1 MRTDPLRTGRR
12 TVRRILNAVL
22 RRFGFRLE
30 RVKNGPESFVCDVTP
45 FEEILQAHPF
55 AHPDGRPL
63 LSHRVGT
70 PSYEA
75 IKYEFMRMHQV
86 LRARG
91 MMYRGMEFNSKQR
104 GYELARELGLE
115 TPHTRVA
122 SLDFSDLDA
131 TVLGAECV
139 IKPHDGADS
148 HGVFLLES
156 TGSGSWREIMTGDV
170 MDLEGLIARY
180 GREVANNRA
189 TTLLSVE
196 ELLRPSAPPRH
207 GVPSAVNVKVWCA
220 GHLPVM
226 ARTSEWRPGAPPG
239 FVYKCWGI
247 HGEDVGQLSG
257 GPKSDLTLP
266 MVEHFDGIVAQ
277 AGRVATR
284 LDLPFVRLD
293 FYDTSRGPVFG
304 EVTPF
309 PGMGGGPWAPEFDR
323 IYGTLIELAVTDLIV
338 RGVPFAVPRPAGR

>member
-1 MRTDPLRTGRR
+1 MRRDPVRLALRGARR
-12 TVRRILNAVL
+12 AVNLML
-22 RRFGFRLE
+22 RPFGLRLE
-30 RVKNGPESFVCDVTP
+30 RRTKAPQPLVCDVTP
-45 FEEILQAHPF
+45 FEAILHAHPSWN
-55 AHPDGRPL
+55 PDGRPL
-63 LSHRVGT
+63 LSHRVGA

-86 LRARG
+86 LRSRG
-91 MMYRGMEFNSKQR
+91 LMYRGMEFNSKQR

-115 TPHTRVA
+115 TPRTSVP
-122 SLDFSDLDA
+122 SLDYRKLDA
-131 TVLGAECV
+131 TVLGEACV

-156 TGSGSWREIMTGDV
+156 TGYGSWREVMSGDV
-170 MDLEGLIARY
+170 MDVEEIIARY

-196 ELLRPSAPPRH
+196 ELLRPSGPTRY

-220 GHLPVM
+220 GRQPVM
-226 ARTSEWRPGAPPG
+226 ARTSEWKPGPVPG

-247 HGEDVGQLSG
+247 HGEDVGRLAG
-257 GPKSDLTLP
+257 GPKCDLTLP
-266 MVEHFDGIVAQ
+266 MVDHFAEIVAQ
-277 AGRVATR
+277 AERVATR
-284 LDLPFVRLD
+284 LDLPFVRVD

-309 PGMGGGPWAPEFDR
+309 PGIGGGPWAPEFDR
-323 IYGTLIELAVTDLIV
+323 VLGTLIELATTDLII
-338 RGVPFAVPRPAGR
+338 RGVPLAVPRPAHW

>member
-1 MRTDPLRTGRR
+1 MTSDLPRTIRRAIRRALDGILGPLGY
-12 TVRRILNAVL
+12 
-22 RRFGFRLE
+22 RLE
-30 RVKNGPESFVCDVTP
+30 RRRKESDSFVCDVTP
-45 FEEILQAHPF
+45 FEEMLREHPF
-55 AHPDGRPL
+55 VNPDGRPL

-104 GYELARELGLE
+104 GYELAHELGLD
-115 TPHTRVA
+115 TPRTRVA
-122 SLDFSDLDA
+122 SLDYRELDA
-131 TVLGAECV
+131 TILGEECV
-139 IKPHDGADS
+139 VKPHDGADS

-156 TGSGSWREIMTGDV
+156 TGAGSWREVMTGDV
-170 MDLEGLIARY
+170 MDVEELVARY

-196 ELLRPSAPPRH
+196 ELLRPSGPPRH
-207 GVPSAVNVKVWCA
+207 GVPSAVNLKVWCA

-226 ARTSEWRPGAPPG
+226 ARTSEWRPGPNPG

-247 HGEDVGQLSG
+247 RGEEVGQVSG
-257 GPKSDLTLP
+257 GPKSDLSLP
-266 MVEHFDGIVAQ
+266 MIEHFHEIVSQ
-277 AGRVATR
+277 AGRIAAR

-323 IYGTLIELAVTDLIV
+323 ILGTLIELAVADLII

>member
-1 MRTDPLRTGRR
+1 MRGDSARTPLRW
-12 TVRRILNAVL
+12 VRRAVNRVL
-22 RRFGFRLE
+22 RPFGLRLE
-30 RVKNGPESFVCDVTP
+30 RPKTTVEPFVCDVTP
-45 FEEILQAHPF
+45 FETILHSHPSWN
-55 AHPDGRPL
+55 PDGRPL
-63 LSHRVGT
+63 LSHRVGA

-86 LRARG
+86 LRSRG
-91 MMYRGMEFNSKQR
+91 LMYRGMEFNSKQR

-115 TPHTRVA
+115 TPRTFVP
-122 SLDFSDLDA
+122 SLDHRELDA
-131 TVLGAECV
+131 SVLGDQCV

-156 TGSGSWREIMTGDV
+156 TGDGYWREIMSGDV
-170 MDLEGLIARY
+170 MDVQDLIARY

-196 ELLRPSAPPRH
+196 ELLRPAGPTRH

-220 GHLPVM
+220 GRQPVM
-226 ARTSEWRPGAPPG
+226 VRTSEWKPGPAPG

-247 HGEDVGQLSG
+247 HGEDVGRLSG
-257 GPKSDLTLP
+257 GQKSDLSLP
-266 MVEHFDGIVAQ
+266 MVDHFAEIVAQ
-277 AGRVATR
+277 AERVAAR
-284 LDLPFVRLD
+284 LDLPFARLD

-309 PGMGGGPWAPEFDR
+309 PGMGGGPWAPAFDR
-323 IYGTLIELAVTDLIV
+323 IFGTLVELATTDLII
-338 RGVPFAVPRPAGR
+338 RGVPFAMPRPAHW

>member
-1 MRTDPLRTGRR
+1 LRA
-12 TVRRILNAVL
+12 VRRATRRELNGVL
-22 RRFGFRLE
+22 RPFGLRLE
-30 RVKNGPESFVCDVTP
+30 RLRSGPVPLVCDVTP
-45 FEEILQAHPF
+45 FEEILRAHPF
-55 AHPDGRPL
+55 AIPDGRSL

-70 PSYEA
+70 PSYEV

-86 LRARG
+86 LHARG
-91 MMYRGMEFNSKQR
+91 MMYRGMEFNPKQR

-115 TPHTRVA
+115 TPRTIVA
-122 SLDFSDLDA
+122 SLDFRDLDA
-131 TVLGAECV
+131 TVLGGECV
-139 IKPHDGADS
+139 TKPHYGANG

-156 TGSGSWREIMTGDV
+156 TGSGSWREIVSGDV
-170 MDLEGLIARY
+170 IDVEELIARY
-180 GREVANNRA
+180 GHEVANNRA
-189 TTLLSVE
+189 STLLSVE
-196 ELLRPSAPPRH
+196 ELLRPSAPSRH

-220 GHLPVM
+220 GRQPVM
-226 ARTSEWRPGAPPG
+226 ARTSEWRPGPKPG

-257 GPKSDLTLP
+257 GSKNDLMLP
-266 MVEHFDGIVAQ
+266 MVEHFDEIVAQ

-323 IYGTLIELAVTDLIV
+323 IYGTLIELETADLII
-338 RGVPFAVPRPAGR
+338 RGVPFAVPRPADW